1 VSDTTAS
8 LRRKLTSAGDLQSV
22 VRTMRPLAASSIVQY
37 KQSVRASADD
47 ARTLEVG
54 SSVCFRGTG
63 TMHAPTG
70 ETRRMDALVFG
81 SDQGLL
87 GQFNDAVAD
96 HAVSNSR
103 RGMPGWHAG
112 GGCAGSWASSMKSNN

>member
-1 VSDTTAS
+1 
-8 LRRKLTSAGDLQSV
+8 
-22 VRTMRPLAASSIVQY
+22 MRSLAASSIAQHE
-37 KQSVRASADD
+37 QSVRALGDD
-47 ARTLEVG
+47 ARTVEVG

-63 TMHAPTG
+63 TVHAPTG

-87 GQFNDAVAD
+87 GQLNDAV
-96 HAVSNSR
+96 SSSR